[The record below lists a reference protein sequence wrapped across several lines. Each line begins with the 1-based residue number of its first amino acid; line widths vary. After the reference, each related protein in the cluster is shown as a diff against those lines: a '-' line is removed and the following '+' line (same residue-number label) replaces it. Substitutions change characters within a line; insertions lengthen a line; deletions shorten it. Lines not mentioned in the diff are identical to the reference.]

1 MTVLLTPTS
10 SKAKSRV
17 GKHPVL
23 ADVEQDVN
31 GKLFVVISPSHCRWV
46 SKLSDPDFIVEKLA

>member
-17 GKHPVL
+17 GKRPIL

-31 GKLFVVISPSHCRWV
+31 DKLFVVISPSHCRWV
-46 SKLSDPDFIVEKLA
+46 SKSNDPDFIVEELS